1 MPSFTRESGGT
12 LHVAVMGVNR
22 IGKQRT
28 YKWADITP
36 PQHNDIASIGQNQMI
51 AVGFDGT
58 IVRSEDGGKTWNA
71 VASGTNNFLGG
82 VHFADP
88 QTAIAVGDG
97 GMILNGRP
105 ANSLNPLEFPAEKIE
120 EKLRELKTAIS
131 DSALD
136 PLPKRIYLTRS
147 DVFLSRATQIA
158 AEITRKQN
166 DVSRVENDIRA
177 LGQGGST
184 TGRRLDDPIWVSTQ
198 ITRIGSIVLI
208 LFLVQILVALYRYNT
223 RLAAFYDARADLI
236 IMVDRPLILLEKA
249 DALTPGGVDFTKGIQ
264 SAASDMKDFISA
276 LMRRG

>member
-1 MPSFTRESGGT
+1 
-12 LHVAVMGVNR
+12 
-22 IGKQRT
+22 
-28 YKWADITP
+28 
-36 PQHNDIASIGQNQMI
+36 MI